1 MKKNYF
7 TLNTLLLISI
17 LSLSY
22 SAHSQSWQWG
32 ISGGSFNQIQN
43 NEKTESI
50 VTDADGNVFF
60 LASVGRNGLHLE
72 DMELTPYDAGSN
84 RDYVIASYT
93 CSGDF
98 RWSKVIGGGEKDFIK
113 NIQSDAEGNIY
124 VGGTVYRTSQNYP
137 VHFDTDT
144 ILPQAQP
151 NNLDEH
157 KRNLF
162 LLKYNNTGEM
172 QWLKMPQSEDV
183 TLVEAVSH
191 SLGADI
197 QTDAQ
202 GNTYWLCT
210 LPPGT
215 YADGNFVNTTEGDNL
230 FILKYDTNG
239 NFTEAITPDIQFSG
253 VFPTYKLVR
262 NHNTG
267 NFYIAGRKDSQGT
280 LTAGGETI
288 THNMYLIAFSP
299 EGEMLWKKENS
310 NEIGGYLNDIV
321 IDDQNNIYIAGS
333 IYDGDTFAGITF
345 TYPNPSSSPF
355 LMKINPEGVAT
366 WETHAVTENSNTMIY
381 GITINNNEVAV
392 TTGYGIISWQGEE
405 LAIETNQGYDVLFAR
420 FNKNDGNIIEMTN
433 IPGNLGYYDYGQSL
447 AADGFNNYYVGG
459 RFGNFLYVGDD
470 TLINGSSGTDFFLAK
485 YGTNNCNCTLPQ
497 PSFGFEPDTEN
508 QLSYTFTYSGSQPY
522 NSIEWNFGDENTSS
536 DENPTHVYT
545 QDNTYNV
552 CVTVTNDCGS
562 ETYCDEIEAVL
573 DTDNYA
579 LAKTY
584 IYPNPVKDILNITG
598 NTTLK
603 YTIYSI
609 TGAIVKTGELVN
621 GDNSINLSG
630 YQAGSYIL
638 ELQTESGNKKTVK
651 IFKK

>member
-7 TLNTLLLISI
+7 TLNTLLVIAMFA
-17 LSLSY
+17 LSY

-32 ISGGSFNQIQN
+32 IAGGSNNEIQGD
-43 NEKTESI
+43 EKTESI

-72 DMELTPYDAGSN
+72 DMDLTPYDAGSN
-84 RDYVIASYT
+84 RDYVIASYS

-98 RWSKVIGGGEKDFIK
+98 RWSKVIGGGDKDFIK
-113 NIQSDAEGNIY
+113 NLQSDAQGNIY

-144 ILPQAQP
+144 ILPQGNP
-151 NNLDEH
+151 NNPDEH

-183 TLVEAVSH
+183 TLAEAVSH

-202 GNTYWLCT
+202 GNTYWLCM

-215 YADGNFVNTTEGDNL
+215 YADGSFVNTTEGDNF

-239 NFTEAITPDIQFSG
+239 NFTEAITPDIQFTG

-280 LTAGGETI
+280 ITVGGQTI
-288 THNMYLIAFSP
+288 TNNMYLAGFNS
-299 EGEMLWKKENS
+299 EGDFLWKLESS
-310 NEIGGYLNDIV
+310 NEVGGYLNDLT
-321 IDDQNNIYIAGS
+321 IDELNNIYITGGAR
-333 IYDGDTFAGITF
+333 DGETFAGLTF
-345 TYPNPSSSPF
+345 NYETTGSAPF
-355 LMKINPEGVAT
+355 LVKISESGEGI
-366 WETHAVTENSNTMIY
+366 WETNASTENSNSQGY

-392 TTGYGIISWQGEE
+392 TTGYGVISWQGEE

-420 FNKNDGNIIEMTN
+420 FNKNDGTIIEMTN
-433 IPGNLGYYDYGQSL
+433 ITGNLGYYDYGQSL
-447 AADGFNNYYVGG
+447 AADSFNNYYVGG

-470 TLINGSSGTDFFLAK
+470 TLVNGSSGTDFFLAK
-485 YGTNNCNCTLPQ
+485 YGTDNCNCALPQ
-497 PSFGFEPDTEN
+497 PSFGFEQDSEN
-508 QLSYTFTYSGSQPY
+508 QLAYTFTYNGSGY
-522 NSIEWNFGDENTSS
+522 DTIEWDFGDETTSGE
-536 DENPTHVYT
+536 ENPSHTFSDSGNYS
-545 QDNTYNV
+545 V
-552 CVTVTNDCGS
+552 CVTVTNECGS
-562 ETYCDEIEAVL
+562 QTYCIDIEAVL
-573 DTDNYA
+573 ETDSFA
-579 LAKTY
+579 FAETK
-584 IYPNPVKDILNITG
+584 IYPNPVNGILTISTDTNLEY
-598 NTTLK
+598 TL
-603 YTIYSI
+603 YSVLGSVVG
-609 TGAIVKTGELVN
+609 TGAMNAGETT
-621 GDNSINLSG
+621 INFSG
-630 YQAGSYIL
+630 YESGIYML
-638 ELQTESGNKKTVK
+638 ELKKESGERK
-651 IFKK
+651 IVRLIKN